1 MSGYGETRLAEP
13 EHWETC
19 ESWLTSAEKIVT
31 LKYPAWW
38 KMTALSECA
47 VEKEGLHGLASR
59 IKLIDSDCWMDR
71 GAAEKTEPCC
81 CARVGHMMQT
91 GQNYPREKNAKNKAL
106 SVCWCVFA
114 FATWNMHYRNT
125 WVNTRQ
131 HCRLSG
137 WRYSGWIDEYS
148 HRDAEF
154 SKGHKLKPNLGPMRI
169 DWTFCADQYK
179 CFPDFGAEV
188 KLQV

>member
-1 MSGYGETRLAEP
+1 
-13 EHWETC
+13 
-19 ESWLTSAEKIVT
+19 
-31 LKYPAWW
+31 
-38 KMTALSECA
+38 MTALSECA

-71 GAAEKTEPCC
+71 GAA
-81 CARVGHMMQT
+81 
-91 GQNYPREKNAKNKAL
+91 RENRTMLLCKGWTHDATRAKL
-106 SVCWCVFA
+106 SQRKRRKKQGTKCVCVCA

-137 WRYSGWIDEYS
+137 WRYSGWIDEYWDGRGDRGDPS
-148 HRDAEF
+148 HSDAEF
-154 SKGHKLKPNLGPMRI
+154 SKGHKLKPNFGPMRI
-169 DWTFCADQYK
+169 DWTFCADQYE

-188 KLQV
+188 KLQVLKIANGNAPFTESFGAWILIGMY